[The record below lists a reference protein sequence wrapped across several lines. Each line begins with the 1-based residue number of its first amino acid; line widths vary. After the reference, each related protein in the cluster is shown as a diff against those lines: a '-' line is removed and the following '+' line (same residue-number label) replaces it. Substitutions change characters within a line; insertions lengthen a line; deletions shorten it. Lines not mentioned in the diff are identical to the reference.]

1 MHAAVPIWRIATD
14 PGWGTKEP
22 PAGSERSSLG
32 AVCISLATTMGKVL
46 RSVALIT
53 AASLLFSTTARG
65 ADPTGPAG
73 GAKGSGHASTASDA
87 ARLDAEKRLDEGLDR
102 YGKGDFEGARLA
114 FAQAYAVLT
123 SLDLLYNLMR
133 SEVKAGHPLEALV
146 HIHQM
151 LRDPKATTEDHAK
164 AERLLEE
171 ANRVTGHVAVEAP
184 EGAEILLDR
193 VPSGEAPIRDAYDVV
208 PGKHVV
214 EAKINGT
221 TRVIEVDAPAG
232 QIVTARF
239 ATATG
244 SAPTVTAP
252 TPVSNTAPVPT
263 PPPPPPPV
271 KPAPVRKET
280 SPPSP
285 SPEHAASVSP
295 MRVIVPAV
303 IGGLAVI
310 GLGVGI
316 GMGAA
321 SQGEESSATNF
332 RAQYGKGFCANQAS
346 ATCQQYQS
354 ILGSQQQDTNV
365 SRVMLV
371 SGGVLAVAAAVTYLA
386 WPGSHRE
393 GGSQR
398 EAEKERRVWVAPTV
412 GGVVVG
418 GRF

>member
-1 MHAAVPIWRIATD
+1 
-14 PGWGTKEP
+14 
-22 PAGSERSSLG
+22 
-32 AVCISLATTMGKVL
+32 VCISLATTMRKGL

-53 AASLLFSTTARG
+53 AASFLFSSSARAADPAGPKGTGRAPTTAEG
-65 ADPTGPAG
+65 
-73 GAKGSGHASTASDA
+73 A

-133 SEVKAGHPLEALV
+133 AEVKAGHPLEALV

-184 EGAEILLDR
+184 EAAEILLDR
-193 VPSGEAPIRDAYDVV
+193 VPSGEAPIRDAFDVV

-214 EAKINGT
+214 EAKMNGT

-239 ATATG
+239 ANATG

-252 TPVSNTAPVPT
+252 TPVSNTAPIPTPPPPSPPVKKET
-263 PPPPPPPV
+263 PPPPPPP
-271 KPAPVRKET
+271 
-280 SPPSP
+280 
-285 SPEHAASVSP
+285 EHVATVSP
-295 MRVIVPAV
+295 MHVIVPVV

-310 GLGVGI
+310 GLGVGV
-316 GMGAA
+316 GLGAA
-321 SQGEESSATNF
+321 SQGQESNATNF
-332 RAQYGKGFCANQAS
+332 RTQYGKGFCANQAS

-354 ILGSQQQDTNV
+354 ILDSQQQDTNL
-365 SRVMLV
+365 SRVMLI
-371 SGGVLAVAAAVTYLA
+371 SGGVLAAAAVGTYLA
-386 WPGSHRE
+386 WPKSHRE
-393 GGSQR
+393 RGETG
-398 EAEKERRVWVAPTV
+398 KERGAWVAPTV